1 MIDRFETITQAM
13 VMTDR
18 PTPNIRKAFLVTLAI
33 ITGFVAAQTIVLEDG
48 SEFFCEMARP
58 NRAYFVAS
66 TDEDGVRLISV
77 HRSVEEAQARMEA
90 EEACVSKMVQRSE
103 SGGRLQ

>member
-1 MIDRFETITQAM
+1 MSSFETIDTAM
-13 VMTDR
+13 AMMDR

-66 TDEDGVRLISV
+66 TDEAGVRLVSV
-77 HRSVEEAQARMEA
+77 HRTMQEAQARMEV
-90 EEACVSKMVQRSE
+90 EEACGSKLGQRSE